1 MITNHLK
8 INVLLFFT
16 CSILAVSAQQKLS
29 LADAMGIA
37 LKNNY
42 DIRLAQNDA
51 DISRI
56 NNTLGNAGMLPAVQL
71 IGSVNRA
78 LNNVNQQLSS
88 GPSNFYP
95 SQNSSTLNAGAELS
109 WTLFDGGKM
118 FVTKSKLD
126 EIQRLGDLQFRAKV
140 LQTQAEV
147 IAAYYN
153 VVSQKQQ
160 LISINE
166 VINYNRD
173 RVKIIQT
180 GFDHGYYIKSDLFQ
194 AQIDLNVALENAIN
208 QKFAIQLALRN
219 LNLLLAQPTD
229 VNFEVDD
236 SIPLNYNPNRDKL
249 THQLLTN
256 NTDILSLQKQKE
268 IALLVLKENE
278 SLYLPKLNFNA
289 GYIYNKN
296 ISSQGSVLQNQ
307 SFGPELGGTLTI
319 PLYSAGENKRK
330 VAGAKIQLQS
340 ADFQLKNLQL
350 QTTTALE
357 NALTDFEN
365 QRELLHIEQQN
376 HQLTK
381 QNLEI
386 SLNRLAQGQT
396 TSIEVHLAQES
407 FAQSVTR
414 LINFEYNLKM
424 AETNIRR
431 LVAEM

>member
-1 MITNHLK
+1 MISNPFK
-8 INVLLFFT
+8 ISVLLFFT
-16 CSILAVSAQQKLS
+16 CSILTVSAQEKLS

-42 DIRLAQNDA
+42 DIQVARNEAH
-51 DISRI
+51 ISRI
-56 NNTLGNAGMLPAVQL
+56 NNTHGNAGMLPTVQL
-71 IGSVNRA
+71 TGSANRA

-88 GPSNFYP
+88 GTSNIYP
-95 SQNSSTLNAGAELS
+95 SQNATTFNAGAELS

-118 FVTKSKLD
+118 FVTKSKLN
-126 EIQRLGDLQFRAKV
+126 EIQGLGDLQFKSKV
-140 LQTQAEV
+140 LQTQADV

-160 LISINE
+160 LNSINE
-166 VINYNRD
+166 VINYNRE

-180 GFDHGYYIKSDLFQ
+180 GFDHGYYIKTDLLQ

-208 QKFAIQLALRN
+208 QKFAIQLALKN
-219 LNLLLAQPTD
+219 LNLLLAQPAN
-229 VNFEVDD
+229 VNFEVED
-236 SIPLNYNPNRDKL
+236 SIPLNYNPNRDELIKK
-249 THQLLTN
+249 LLTN
-256 NTDILSLQKQKE
+256 NTDILSLQKQKD
-268 IALLVLKENE
+268 IASLVLKENE
-278 SLYLPKLNFNA
+278 SLYLPKINFIA
-289 GYIYNKN
+289 GYFYNKN
-296 ISSQGSVLQNQ
+296 ISSPGSILQNQ

-340 ADFQLKNLQL
+340 ADLQLKNLQL
-350 QTTTALE
+350 QTNTALE

-365 QRELLHIEQQN
+365 QRELLNIEKQN

-396 TSIEVHLAQES
+396 TSLEVHQAQES
-407 FAQSVTR
+407 YAQSVTR
-414 LINFEYNLKM
+414 LINFEYNLKL
-424 AETNIRR
+424 AETNIRQ
-431 LVAEM
+431 LVAEI

>member
-1 MITNHLK
+1 MIANSLK

-16 CSILAVSAQQKLS
+16 CSILTVSAQQRLS

-42 DIRLAQNDA
+42 DIRLARNDA
-51 DISRI
+51 DISKI
-56 NNTLGNAGMLPAVQL
+56 NNTAGNAGMLPAVQL
-71 IGSVNRA
+71 TGSANRA
-78 LNNVNQQLSS
+78 FNNVSQQLSS
-88 GPSNFYP
+88 GTFNIYP
-95 SQNSSTLNAGAELS
+95 SQLSTTLNAGAQLS

-118 FVTKSKLD
+118 FVTKNKLA
-126 EIQRLGDLQFRAKV
+126 EIQQLGDLQFKAKV
-140 LQTQAEV
+140 LQTQADV

-160 LISINE
+160 LNSINE
-166 VINYNRD
+166 VINYNRE

-180 GFDHGYYIKSDLFQ
+180 GFDHGYYIKTDLLQ

-208 QKFAIQLALRN
+208 QKFAIQLALKN
-219 LNLLLAQPTD
+219 LNLLLAQPSD
-229 VNFEVDD
+229 VDFEVED
-236 SIPLNYNPNRDKL
+236 SIPLNYNPNRDEL
-249 THQLLTN
+249 THKLLTN

-278 SLYLPKLNFNA
+278 SLYLPKLNFIA

-296 ISSQGSVLQNQ
+296 ISSQGSMLQNQ

-319 PLYSAGENKRK
+319 PLYSSGENKRK

-340 ADFQLKNLQL
+340 SDLQLKNLQL
-350 QTTTALE
+350 QTNTALE

-365 QRELLHIEQQN
+365 QRELLHIEKQN
-376 HQLTK
+376 HLLAK
-381 QNLEI
+381 QNLDI

-396 TSIEVHLAQES
+396 TSLEVHQAQES
-407 FAQSVTR
+407 YTQSVTR

-431 LVAEM
+431 LVAEI